1 MTDSSSDSQLDS
13 PAASGTATSGTAA
26 SVPATAS
33 NDAAPAAVTAGLI
46 VDELIRLGMRDAVVC
61 PGSRSAPLARAL
73 VLAATAGQVRLHVR
87 IDERSAAFLALGL
100 AAHTGRVTPIVTTSG
115 TAVANLLPA
124 MVEATYT
131 GIPLLALTADRPASY
146 AGTGANQTIN
156 QARFFEDASV
166 VEYDLDGTRPV
177 DAKVAATI
185 RARIDRVVAAMG
197 AAGGAAVGI
206 GTSANTGAASGVN
219 AAFAG
224 MSTAFGP
231 RAALG
236 ITGPAHLNVR
246 FVEPLV
252 PVDENPIAIPEGR
265 PNGQPWTDI
274 AGIAD
279 VVQSVARRAGGIAEN
294 NAGDIAGNN
303 AGDIAGNNAG
313 GIAGNIAGSGSGTH
327 VVDISKRT
335 LVIAGS
341 NAQQLPA
348 LEDLPTIAEPNSYA
362 PAVPVHPLAAG
373 TFGQISPDQIIVV
386 GRPTL
391 HRGVAKLLANPN
403 IDVTIVATANTD
415 DYPDVTANARRVV
428 RAIAT
433 TGEPEKQWLKIC
445 EAASELAVKAVR
457 ECISESIENGEPLTG
472 LHVAAAMTDCLYT
485 GDQVVLGA
493 SNSVRDASWAG
504 LPFPGVDTYA
514 GRGAAGIDGTV
525 ATAIGIALARDRE
538 HPDEIRPP
546 RTIALMGDLTFQHD
560 AGALAIG
567 PDEPRPENL
576 TIVVANDAGGGIFE
590 TLEAGAPALRRNFE
604 RIFGTPQDVDF
615 SALCEAY
622 GVQHVRVETL
632 PELLAEL
639 HPDTDNE
646 GIRVVEVA
654 TARDGRRQLHEK
666 LLYKAEIDA

>member
-1 MTDSSSDSQLDS
+1 MTDSPLDANLAPSSAADEAHSSNVDKAS
-13 PAASGTATSGTAA
+13 PDTSAPVA
-26 SVPATAS
+26 P
-33 NDAAPAAVTAGLI
+33 PAAVTAGLI

-73 VLAATAGQVRLHVR
+73 VLAATAGHVRLHVR

-124 MVEATYT
+124 MVEAKYT

-146 AGTGANQTIN
+146 AGTGANQTIS
-156 QARFFEDASV
+156 QARLFADASV
-166 VEYDLDGTRPV
+166 TEYDLDGTREV
-177 DAKVAATI
+177 DNKVAATI

-197 AAGGAAVGI
+197 AAVHVSTGVGADISTSI
-206 GTSANTGAASGVN
+206 GTSTNTDTVTGTSFGFN
-219 AAFAG
+219 TL
-224 MSTAFGP
+224 SGP
-231 RAALG
+231 RASLG

-252 PVDENPIAIPEGR
+252 PSDDAPITIPAGR
-265 PNGQPWTDI
+265 PSGQPWTDI
-274 AGIAD
+274 ASIAD
-279 VVQSVARRAGGIAEN
+279 VVGKAARTSGAGGALTGESEEKHIS
-294 NAGDIAGNN
+294 AGTYA
-303 AGDIAGNNAG
+303 
-313 GIAGNIAGSGSGTH
+313 
-327 VVDISKRT
+327 VDISKRT

-348 LEDLPTIAEPNSYA
+348 LEDIPTIAEPNSYA

-373 TFGQISPDQIIVV
+373 TFGQIPPQQIIVV

-391 HRGVAKLLANPN
+391 HRGVAKLLANPD
-403 IDVTIVATANTD
+403 IDVTVVASENTD

-428 RAIAT
+428 RSIAT
-433 TGEPEKQWLKIC
+433 TGEQEKQWLKIC

-457 ECISESIENGEPLTG
+457 ECISESVDSGEPLTG
-472 LHVAAAMTDCLYT
+472 LHVAAAVTDCLYT

-567 PDEPRPENL
+567 PEEPRPENL

-604 RIFGTPQDVDF
+604 RIFGTPQEVDF
-615 SALCEAY
+615 EALCEAY
-622 GVQHVRVETL
+622 GVQHVRVGTL

-646 GIRVVEVA
+646 GIRVVEVT